1 MSLPKPLLFLI
12 SLLLAQASWSQDGLR
27 FKFGLNGSTSS
38 FKSEVT
44 DEYEINPAICLQG
57 GFAYSKTI
65 NKRFVFQY
73 DVLYSS
79 KGFNAQKISTNEDYS
94 YRENYFTITPSLG
107 LKLGKQLQFH
117 LGIQYGKMVM
127 HKYSFGTSAS
137 GGGGNMFVLYNGD
150 SDWAATS
157 ELIYTIPKIFNND
170 LSISLRYELGLAPRY
185 VRVSEPTNELF
196 KESFD
201 YIFRN
206 GRLRNL
212 QFSLHYYL
220 F

>member
-1 MSLPKPLLFLI
+1 MSLPKTLLFLI

-27 FKFGLNGSTSS
+27 FKLGMNRSTSS

-44 DEYEINPAICLQG
+44 DEYEINSAIGLQG

-73 DVLYSS
+73 DILYSS
-79 KGFNAQKISTNEDYS
+79 KGFEAQRNSGRNEYV
-94 YRENYFTITPSLG
+94 YRENYFTITPSIG
-107 LKLGKQLQFH
+107 LRMGKQLQFH
-117 LGIQYGKMVM
+117 LGMQYGKMISN
-127 HKYSFGTSAS
+127 HYTSQSNNGS
-137 GGGGNMFVLYNGD
+137 GAGSDYVLYSGQ

-157 ELIYTIPKIFNND
+157 ELIFTIPKIFNND
-170 LSISLRYELGLAPRY
+170 FSVSLRYELGLVPRY
-185 VRVSEPTNELF
+185 IRVGESTENLPE
-196 KESFD
+196 ESFD
-201 YIFRN
+201 FIFRN
-206 GRLRNL
+206 GRLQNF